1 MLCQTFLFLCHSTL
15 AQYEN
20 LFFAT
25 HARMRGFRA
34 QQLQEDENPSWERAT
49 PVLQVVRLHT
59 PSPTLIAQEDIRGEC
74 RY

>member
-1 MLCQTFLFLCHSTL
+1 
-15 AQYEN
+15 
-20 LFFAT
+20 
-25 HARMRGFRA
+25 MRGFRA

-49 PVLQVVRLHT
+49 PVLQVVRLYT